1 MASEPATDP
10 PDKGGEPTSGGG
22 GEAPPPPK
30 PRRLFCSVCRKANH
44 TADAC
49 LTLSHNIMIVAGGS
63 SVAPPGTIVR
73 VGGVSNQRVTKKKN
87 NKKKTKK
94 DNKKLEQKVEKMNI
108 G

>member
-1 MASEPATDP
+1 
-10 PDKGGEPTSGGG
+10 
-22 GEAPPPPK
+22 
-30 PRRLFCSVCRKANH
+30 
-44 TADAC
+44 
-49 LTLSHNIMIVAGGS
+49 MIVAGGS

-73 VGGVSNQRVTKKKN
+73 VGGVSNQRVTKKTK